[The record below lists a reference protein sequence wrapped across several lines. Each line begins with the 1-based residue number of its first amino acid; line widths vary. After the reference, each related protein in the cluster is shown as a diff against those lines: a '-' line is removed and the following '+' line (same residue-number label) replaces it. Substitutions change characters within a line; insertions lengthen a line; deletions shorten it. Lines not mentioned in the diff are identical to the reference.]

1 MARICPLFSSSGGNS
16 FYISASGNSLLVD
29 AGMNAKQLDIA
40 IDRIG
45 EDVSKV
51 RAVLITHEHGDH
63 IKAVRVFASKHG
75 IPVYAS
81 AGTIRGMQDI
91 IDCSKLDLREI
102 DFDGFEVAGMVVL
115 PFHTSH
121 DSRESNGYRIETPD
135 GRSIAVATDMG
146 YVSDDVK
153 QALPGCD
160 AVLLES
166 NHDLGMLRCS
176 SYPYHVK
183 RRIMSGVGHLS
194 NDSCAEFA
202 KQLIESG
209 TTRLILGHLSREN
222 NDPALAYQT
231 TKAELD
237 LMGAVEGRD
246 YILKVAKPVNDER
259 VINL

>member
-29 AGMNAKQLDIA
+29 AGMNAKQIEIA
-40 IDRIG
+40 LGNIG
-45 EDVSKV
+45 EGVEKL
-51 RAVLITHEHGDH
+51 RAILVTHEHSDH
-63 IKAVRVFASKHG
+63 INAIRVFASRHSL
-75 IPVYAS
+75 PVYAS
-81 AGTIRGMQDI
+81 AGTIKGMNDM

-102 DFDGFEVAGMVVL
+102 DFDGFELAGFFVK

-121 DSRESNGYRIETPD
+121 DSRESNGYRLETPD
-135 GRSIAVATDMG
+135 GRSVAVATDMG
-146 YVSDDVK
+146 YVTDEVK
-153 QALPGCD
+153 TALKGTD

-176 SYPYHVK
+176 SYPYHTI

-202 KQLIESG
+202 RELVENG

-222 NDPALAYQT
+222 NQPVLAYQT

-237 LMGAVEGRD
+237 ILGAVENRD
-246 YILKVAKPVNDER
+246 YVLKVAKPVNDEG
-259 VINL
+259 VMTI

>member
-29 AGMNAKQLDIA
+29 AGMNAKQIEIA
-40 IDRIG
+40 LNGIG
-45 EDVSKV
+45 EDVEKI
-51 RAVLITHEHGDH
+51 RGLLITHEHYDH
-63 IKAVRVFASKHG
+63 INAVRVFASRYNL
-75 IPVYAS
+75 PVYAS
-81 AGTIRGMQDI
+81 QGTIQGMIDTF
-91 IDCSKLDLREI
+91 DCSKLDLREI
-102 DFDGFEVAGMVVL
+102 DFDGFEFAGFEIK

-121 DSRESNGYRIETPD
+121 DSRESNGYRLETPD
-135 GRSIAVATDMG
+135 GRSVAVATDMG
-146 YVSDDVK
+146 YVSDEVRRT
-153 QALPGCD
+153 LLGCD
-160 AVLLES
+160 AILLES

-202 KQLIESG
+202 KELVENG

-222 NDPALAYQT
+222 NEPLLAYQT

-237 LMGAVEGRD
+237 LSGATEGRD
-246 YILKVAKPVNDER
+246 YILKVAKPVNDEG
-259 VINL
+259 VMNI

>member
-16 FYISASGNSLLVD
+16 FYISASGNAVIVD
-29 AGMNAKQLDIA
+29 AGMNAKQLEIA
-40 IDRIG
+40 ISQIG
-45 EDVSKV
+45 EDADKV
-51 RAVLITHEHGDH
+51 RAVLVTHEHTDH
-63 IKAVRVFASKHG
+63 IGAVRVFSSKHK
-75 IPVYAS
+75 IPVYGS
-81 AGTIRGMQDI
+81 AGTLKGMQSV

-121 DSRESNGYRIETPD
+121 DSRESNGYRVETPD
-135 GRSIAVATDMG
+135 GRSIGIATDMG

-153 QALPGCD
+153 AALPGCD

-166 NHDLGMLRCS
+166 NHDLNMLRCS

-222 NDPALAYQT
+222 NLPSLAYQT

-246 YILKVAKPVNDER
+246 YVLKVAKPINDER
-259 VINL
+259 VISL

>member
-16 FYISASGNSLLVD
+16 FYISSSGNSLLVD
-29 AGMNAKQLDIA
+29 AGMNAKQLEIA
-40 IDRIG
+40 IESIG
-45 EDVSKV
+45 ESAEKIK
-51 RAVLITHEHGDH
+51 ALLITHEHSDH
-63 IKAVRVFASKHG
+63 ISAVRVFASRYN

-81 AGTIRGMQDI
+81 EGTLKGMESI
-91 IDCSKLDLREI
+91 FDCSKLNLNEI
-102 DFDGFEVAGMVVL
+102 SFDGFEAAGMKVV

-135 GRSIAVATDMG
+135 SRSIAVATDMG
-146 YVSDDVK
+146 YVSEDVRR
-153 QALPGCD
+153 ALLGCD

-202 KQLIESG
+202 RELVENG

-222 NDPALAYQT
+222 NDPLLAYQT
-231 TKAELD
+231 TKSVLEM
-237 LMGAVEGRD
+237 MGAVEGRD

-259 VINL
+259 AITL

>member
-16 FYISASGNSLLVD
+16 FYISSSGNSILVD
-29 AGMNAKQLDIA
+29 AGMNAKQIEIA
-40 IDRIG
+40 LETIG
-45 EDVSKV
+45 ESVDKL
-51 RAVLITHEHGDH
+51 RAVLVTHEHYDH
-63 IKAVRVFASKHG
+63 INAIKVFAARHKLPVFASK
-75 IPVYAS
+75 
-81 AGTIRGMQDI
+81 GTLEGMI
-91 IDCSKLDLREI
+91 NTFDCSKLDLREI
-102 DFDGFEVAGMVVL
+102 DFDGFEVAGMGVI

-121 DSRESNGYRIETPD
+121 DSRESNGYRIETSD
-135 GRSIAVATDMG
+135 GRSVAVATDMG
-146 YVSDDVK
+146 YVTPDVRDTVI
-153 QALPGCD
+153 GCD

-202 KQLIESG
+202 KTLVENG
-209 TTRLILGHLSREN
+209 TTRLILGHLSKEN
-222 NDPALAYQT
+222 NLPEIAFQT

-237 LMGAVEGRD
+237 LLGAVEGRD

-259 VINL
+259 VINI

>member
-16 FYISASGNSLLVD
+16 FYISASGSSILVD
-29 AGMNAKQLDIA
+29 AGMNAKQLEIA
-40 IDRIG
+40 IKNIG
-45 EDVSKV
+45 EDVEKI
-51 RAVLITHEHGDH
+51 RAVLITHEHDDH
-63 IKAVRVFASKHG
+63 IKALRVFASRYN

-81 AGTIRGMQDI
+81 AGTLKGLESIF
-91 IDCSKLDLREI
+91 DCSKLCLNEI
-102 DFDGFEVAGMVVL
+102 DFDGFEVAGMYVM

-121 DSRESNGYRIETPD
+121 DSRESNGYRVETPD
-135 GRSIAVATDMG
+135 GRSIGIATDMG

-166 NHDLGMLRCS
+166 NHDLNMLRCS

-209 TTRLILGHLSREN
+209 TTRLILGHLSKEN
-222 NDPALAYQT
+222 NVPSVAYQT

-237 LMGAVEGRD
+237 LMGAQEGRD

-259 VINL
+259 VISL